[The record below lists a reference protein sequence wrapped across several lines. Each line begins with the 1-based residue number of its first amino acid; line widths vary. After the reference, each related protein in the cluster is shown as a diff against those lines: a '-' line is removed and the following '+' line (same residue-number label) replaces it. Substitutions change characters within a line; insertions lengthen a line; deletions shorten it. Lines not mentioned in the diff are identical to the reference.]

1 MLAQSEPPERK
12 VLLATA
18 AVGVDFGPF
27 TPELAG
33 VEECEGGALRICHA
47 HVHKAHRKRGG
58 LAIKA
63 VIDYSTL

>member
-47 HVHKAHRKRGG
+47 HGA
-58 LAIKA
+58 L
-63 VIDYSTL
+63 